1 MLQGGHASW
10 IVVERVEKPTDNR
23 LARSFCHPTWLMLIL
38 QCDRPVVGP
47 GAFPHTPPRAW
58 ARGYFDEL
66 IRSRAE
72 GGGQTVE
79 TGPPSPDKRHQEGD
93 RGRVRMSSP
102 RGTARGRHVARPIRL
117 SVGRRVALNRN
128 YLPQCYHSDS
138 RTELTYSNSRG
149 APAAPRCWRDCAP

>member
-1 MLQGGHASW
+1 RVLQGGHASW

-23 LARSFCHPTWLMLIL
+23 PARSFCHPTWLMLIL

-47 GAFPHTPPRAW
+47 GAFPHTPPAPGP
-58 ARGYFDEL
+58 AATSTNSSGPVL
-66 IRSRAE
+66 E
-72 GGGQTVE
+72 GGGRTVE

-128 YLPQCYHSDS
+128 YLPQCYNSDS
-138 RTELTYSNSRG
+138 STELTYSN
-149 APAAPRCWRDCAP
+149 